1 MTSDDEIPVSDEK
14 VVDAGKQTSTATA
27 ADTTDGRAAR
37 LRTAMV
43 THPLRVVLS
52 AGVIGAVAIMVTAFV
67 LGVGNS
73 AGKAGSTK
81 IGVGQRVAQDAF
93 TQSVAGD
100 CLQWPAGKPG
110 TPSKVSCDEPHRFEV
125 AAAVDG
131 KVLPGGEFSATAKWP
146 GPERFGALRA
156 EHCPVLVS
164 SYLHG
169 RYDPQGR
176 FVPNLMYPSQAQ
188 WDHGQRDL
196 RCGLIEQGTGGQE
209 VEITGKVADLDQS
222 PEWPPGTC
230 VGIDQRTRQ
239 PTFPVSC
246 AEPHAFQT
254 TGIIDMSARFGNR
267 TSGKPWPGLD
277 AQNKFLTPICPVQAH
292 RFMGGKNK
300 FDKTTLNIQWSTVSE
315 IGWLAGSRKA
325 VCYMALPYKGGFA
338 TLVGD
343 ARSSLLINGKI
354 PTPPPA
360 APPGRALPT
369 PVPMPP
375 GIAPNPAEEPAP
387 AG

>member
-1 MTSDDEIPVSDEK
+1 MTSDDENPVSDEPTTA
-14 VVDAGKQTSTATA
+14 DAKAEPGRIARWRTA
-27 ADTTDGRAAR
+27 A
-37 LRTAMV
+37 V

-52 AGVIGAVAIMVTAFV
+52 AGVIGAVAIMIGAFV
-67 LGVGNS
+67 MGVGNS
-73 AGKAGSTK
+73 AGRAGNTK
-81 IGVGQRVAQDAF
+81 IGTGQRVAQDAF
-93 TQSVAGD
+93 TTSAPGD
-100 CLQWPAGKPG
+100 CLEWPDGKPG
-110 TPSKVSCDEPHRFEV
+110 TPTKVDCGEPHKFEV

-131 KVLPGGEFSATAKWP
+131 KVLPGGEFSADAKWP
-146 GPERFGALRA
+146 GPERFAALRV

-164 SYLHG
+164 SYLNG

-176 FVPNLMYPSQAQ
+176 FVPNLMFPSEAQ

-196 RCGLIEQGTGGQE
+196 RCGLVQQGTGGH
-209 VEITGKVADLDQS
+209 EIDIVGKVADLDQS

-230 VGIDQRTRQ
+230 IGIDVRSRQ
-239 PTFPVSC
+239 PTFPVNC

-267 TSGKPWPGLD
+267 TSGKPWPGVD

-292 RFMGGKNK
+292 RFMVGKRN

-325 VCYMALPYKGGFA
+325 VCYMGLPFKGGFA

-343 ARSSLLINGKI
+343 ARRGLLINGKI

-369 PVPMPP
+369 PVPLPP
-375 GIAPNPAEEPAP
+375 GYQPNPAEEPAP